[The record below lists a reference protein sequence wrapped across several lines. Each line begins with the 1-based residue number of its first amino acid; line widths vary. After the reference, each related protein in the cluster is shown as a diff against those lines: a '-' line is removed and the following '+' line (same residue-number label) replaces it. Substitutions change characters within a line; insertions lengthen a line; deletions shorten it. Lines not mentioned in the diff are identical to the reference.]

1 MDEDSP
7 ETVEPISFGA
17 VFAVMH
23 EEFGKH
29 PRLSSVEV
37 RESSETGET
46 KTERSAVWYFDTGA
60 KP

>member
-29 PRLSSVEV
+29 PRLTSVEV